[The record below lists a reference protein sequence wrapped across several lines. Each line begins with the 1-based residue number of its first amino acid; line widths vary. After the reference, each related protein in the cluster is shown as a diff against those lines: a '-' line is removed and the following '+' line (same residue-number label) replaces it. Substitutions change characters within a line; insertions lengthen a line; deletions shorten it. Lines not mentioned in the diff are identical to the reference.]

1 VHVSG
6 VVPAFV
12 QEIVDGA
19 PDTSVH
25 VEAVVRSNVVPLD
38 VPCATKVCCPP
49 AVPLTVQVRGVL
61 PLEQEVVFPNV
72 PSHTSKFVTLGRKTV
87 SVAVLLTLCEAAVM
101 TDVPAATPCIVAL
114 PHVPVAQ
121 VPVRTATVGVA
132 LDHDT
137 PLVKVLPTGGLSL
150 STPNADNVIV
160 DPSGTD
166 GAVGLIVIEAK
177 VGFTKNPLQPA
188 PKASATRAV
197 KAISNASLRPV
208 NINIDYRLR

>member
-1 VHVSG
+1 MKG
-6 VVPAFV
+6 WFTLP
-12 QEIVDGA
+12 
-19 PDTSVH
+19 
-25 VEAVVRSNVVPLD
+25 
-38 VPCATKVCCPP
+38 
-49 AVPLTVQVRGVL
+49 PLTPLAFQVSGVL
-61 PLEQEVVFPNV
+61 PLEQEVVAPNV
-72 PSHTSKFVTLGRKTV
+72 PSHTSKFVTLARKTV

-137 PLVKVLPTGGLSL
+137 PLVKMLPTGGLSL

-160 DPSGTD
+160 DPSWTD

-177 VGFTKNPLQPA
+177 VGFTKNPLQLTPQA
-188 PKASATRAV
+188 TATRVVKASV
-197 KAISNASLRPV
+197 NASLRPV
-208 NINIDYRLR
+208 HINDRLR